1 MSPTTPAGFPPKV
14 TVLDGSMGAFLQ
26 SRGLPPGT
34 APDLW
39 NLERPDVVEDAHG
52 LYVAAGAD
60 IILTNTFGATAPRL
74 DAIGDTE
81 RVAQINRAAVLRAR
95 NAAATASGTPPRVA
109 GDVGPLGLTVQPSG
123 ELPFEDAV
131 RYFTE
136 QIRVF
141 VEEGVDLLLLETFID
156 IVELRAAIIAANDC
170 RGDIPLLASMSFG
183 EDAVTDTGVTP
194 EALAVIA
201 EGLRVDAVGVNCS
214 TGPEPML
221 AVVQRLCAATALP
234 VAVQPNAG
242 LPLRRDGEL
251 VFPMTPEEMLPWYE
265 RFVAAGATLVGG
277 CCGTTPDT
285 IRLVAGAIGGRD
297 VVAHEGAAV
306 APGAVRIASR
316 AKVAAFGP
324 GQPFVVIGERINPTG
339 KPKFAQAL
347 RGGSMDR
354 VLGAARAQAKA
365 GANALD
371 INVGVPGIDEPAV
384 MAQAVAAVQNAVDLP
399 LVIDSSD
406 PVALESGLRAYAGRA
421 LVNSVSLEEGSREQ
435 LALIRRYGAVALLL
449 PTGDGIP
456 EDVAGRMANLQALLA
471 QAADVGLPR
480 SAVVGDTLALTASAM
495 QAGAIASLGAA
506 FTYRCDPQIP
516 SMCGLS
522 NISFGLPRRKL
533 VNRTYLAMALANGLD
548 GAICDPLDTD
558 LMDTLAAAAIF
569 CGRDMDCI
577 GFLDRFAG
585 APPLPPTKAPGAGTR
600 PPLLER
606 LSEAVAGGD
615 RTGAPVLAR
624 KALKEGHAP
633 LALLLD
639 TLTPAIRLLGEQ
651 FARRERF
658 IPHLVA
664 GAEAMQKA
672 VEVLQPHLL
681 AEGRPAKGTVIFGT
695 VDGDVHDIGKN
706 ICVLMLRS
714 FGYQVIDLGRS
725 VKVQRFVDA
734 AREHDAD
741 LVAMSALMTT
751 TMGQMKVVIGAL
763 REAGLGAKTMVG
775 GAVLTA
781 GAAKEMG
788 ADAYGKDAA
797 AVVDVADALMGSGVS
812 QER

>member
-1 MSPTTPAGFPPKV
+1 MSQSPEFLRKV
-14 TVLDGSMGAFLQ
+14 MILDGSMGAFLQ
-26 SRGLPPGT
+26 SRGLPPGK

-52 LYVAAGAD
+52 LYVSAGAN
-60 IILTNTFGATAPRL
+60 IILTNTFGATGPRL
-74 DAIGDTE
+74 ETGDTS
-81 RVAQINRAAVLRAR
+81 VAVADVNRAAVQRAR
-95 NAAATASGTPPRVA
+95 NAAATATGTPPLVA

-123 ELPFEDAV
+123 ELPFADAV
-131 RYFTE
+131 RYFSE

-141 VEEGVDLLLLETFID
+141 VEEGVDLLVLETFID

-170 RGDIPLLASMSFG
+170 RGEIPLVACMSFG
-183 EDAVTDTGVTP
+183 VDAVTDTGVTP
-194 EALAVIA
+194 EALAVVA

-251 VFPMTPEEMLPWYE
+251 VFPMTPEEMSPWYE
-265 RFVAAGATLVGG
+265 RFVAAGANLVGG

-285 IRLVAGAIGGRD
+285 IRLAAGAVGGRD
-297 VVAHEGAAV
+297 VAERGAGV
-306 APGAVRIASR
+306 SSDTVRIASR
-316 AKVAAFGP
+316 AKVASFGP

-339 KPKFAQAL
+339 KPKFAKAL
-347 RGGSMDR
+347 QGGSMDR

-365 GANALD
+365 GATALD
-371 INVGVPGIDEPAV
+371 VNVGVPGIDEPAV
-384 MAQAVAAVQNAVDLP
+384 MAQTVAAVQNAVDLP
-399 LVIDSSD
+399 LVLDSSD
-406 PVALESGLRAYAGRA
+406 PAALESGLQAYAGRA
-421 LVNSVSLEEGSREQ
+421 LVNSVSLEEGSLEQ

-456 EDVAGRMANLQALLA
+456 EDVAGRMENLQGLLA
-471 QAADVGLPR
+471 QAEQAGLPR
-480 SAVVGDTLALTASAM
+480 GAVIGDTLALTASAM

-516 SMCGLS
+516 SLCGLS

-548 GAICDPLDTD
+548 GAICDPLDTE

-569 CGRDMDCI
+569 CGRDLGCT

-585 APPLPPTKAPGAGTR
+585 APPLPPTKAPRGAPR

-606 LSEAVAGGD
+606 LAEAVAGGD
-615 RTGAPVLAR
+615 RTTAPKLAR
-624 KALKEGHAP
+624 KALEEGHAP
-633 LALLLD
+633 LALLLE

-681 AEGRPAKGTVIFGT
+681 DEGRPAKGTVVFGT

-714 FGYQVIDLGRS
+714 FGYQVVDLGRS
-725 VKVQRFVDA
+725 VKVERFVA
-734 AREHDAD
+734 AAKEHDAD

-751 TMGQMKVVIGAL
+751 TMGQMRVVIEAL

-781 GAAKEMG
+781 GAAKEIG
-788 ADAYGKDAA
+788 ADAYGRDAA
-797 AVVDVADALMGSGVS
+797 AVVDVADELMGG
-812 QER
+812 